1 TAADDP
7 DRRLGALGILDPH
20 ERTRLLTV
28 GDGARQELPRT
39 NVADLFEDRARST
52 PGATAVVDADGTEL
66 SYAEL
71 DARADRLARR
81 LVATGVGPEH
91 PVAVLMERSAR
102 LIVALLAVVKAGG
115 AYVPLDGRWPSSRID
130 FILRDTGA
138 TVLLTDGTSD
148 LGAGADDRLVRV
160 HVDVGEDQQGAGE
173 NGPAFLG
180 DLPGGRGVGPDGLMY
195 VMYTS
200 GSTGRPKGVAV
211 THRGVTGLAA
221 DRRFGAD
228 AHRRV
233 LFHSAHVFDAS
244 TYEIWVPLLGGGTVV
259 VAGPGE
265 LTPAGVERATGGRG
279 VTALFLTIGLFRVLA
294 EEAPDCFAGLEEV
307 WTGGE
312 TVPSAVLGRVLRA
325 CPTTTVIDVYGPTE
339 ATTFATCGAV
349 TDTDLT
355 AVSPPIGRPMDG
367 TRTYVLDA
375 GLGLVPP
382 GVVGELYVAGT
393 GLARGYA
400 HRAGLTAQRFV
411 ADPYAAQ
418 YAAPGER
425 MYRTGDLARWAP
437 DGRLEFAGRVDTQVK
452 VRGFRIEL
460 VEVEAALLAH
470 PDIAQAAAV
479 VREDRPGDRRLVGYV
494 VPRAGVAREAV
505 DGVDPAALTGGQL
518 PEYMVP
524 SAVVAVDALPLTVTG
539 KLDQRALPAPRVWHA
554 REGRAP
560 RTPHEEVLCGIFA
573 DVLGVP
579 SVTVDDDFFALGGH
593 SLLATRLV
601 SRARTALDVELR
613 IHTLFDHP
621 TVAAL
626 AGRLPSGGTARPAL
640 GVRSRPHRLPASYA
654 QQRLWFLG
662 QLEGPSATYDIPMAV
677 RLTGAVDVV
686 ALAAALRDVVER
698 HESLRTVFPPDRGG
712 VPYQRVLGM
721 AEVGE
726 LLTVTRVAPAELGR
740 ELAARADHLFDL
752 SSEVPLRVW
761 LFEVAP
767 RESVLLLV
775 VHHIAGDG

>member
-1 TAADDP
+1 AGVEGGITYAADLFDHTTVETIAHHLTRLLDAAVADP
-7 DRRLGALGILDPH
+7 DQRLGALAILAPH
-20 ERTRLLTV
+20 ERTRLLAV
-28 GDGARQELPRT
+28 GDGARQELPRA
-39 NVADLFEDRARST
+39 NAADLFAARARST
-52 PGATAVVDADGTEL
+52 PGATAVVDADGAEL

-81 LVATGVGPEH
+81 LVAAGVGPEH

-115 AYVPLDGRWPSSRID
+115 AYVPLDGRWPGSRID

-160 HVDVGEDQQGAGE
+160 HIDEDQQGAGE
-173 NGPAFLG
+173 IGPASLG
-180 DLPGGRGVGPDGLMY
+180 AVPAGRGAGPDGLMY

-200 GSTGRPKGVAV
+200 GSTGHPKGVAV
-211 THRGVTGLAA
+211 THRGVMGLAA
-221 DRRFGAD
+221 DRRFGVD

-265 LTPAGVERATGGRG
+265 LSPAEVERATGGRG

-294 EEAPDCFAGLEEV
+294 EEASDCFAGLQEV

-312 TVPSAVLGRVLRA
+312 PVPSAVLARVLRA
-325 CPTTTVIDVYGPTE
+325 CPATTVIDVYGPTE

-349 TDTDLT
+349 AETDLT
-355 AVSPPIGRPMDG
+355 TVSPPIGRPMDG

-382 GVVGELYVAGT
+382 GVVGELYVAGA

-400 HRAGLTAQRFV
+400 HSAGLTAERFV
-411 ADPYAAQ
+411 ADPYGAECG
-418 YAAPGER
+418 APGER

-437 DGRLEFAGRVDTQVK
+437 DGRLEFVGRVDTQVK

-494 VPRAGVAREAV
+494 VPGAGVAREAV
-505 DGVDPAALTGGQL
+505 DGVDPAALTGGHL

-539 KLDQRALPAPRVWHA
+539 KLDQRALPEPRVRHA
-554 REGRAP
+554 RAGRVP
-560 RTPHEEVLCGIFA
+560 RTPREEVLCGIFA

-593 SLLATRLV
+593 SLLATRLA
-601 SRARTALDVELR
+601 SRVRSALGVELR

-626 AGRLPSGGTARPAL
+626 AGRLPTGGRTRPP
-640 GVRSRPHRLPASYA
+640 VRAVRHRPDRLPVSFA
-654 QQRLWFLG
+654 QQRLWFL
-662 QLEGPSATYDIPMAV
+662 
-677 RLTGAVDVV
+677 
-686 ALAAALRDVVER
+686 
-698 HESLRTVFPPDRGG
+698 
-712 VPYQRVLGM
+712 
-721 AEVGE
+721 
-726 LLTVTRVAPAELGR
+726 
-740 ELAARADHLFDL
+740 
-752 SSEVPLRVW
+752 
-761 LFEVAP
+761 
-767 RESVLLLV
+767 
-775 VHHIAGDG
+775 